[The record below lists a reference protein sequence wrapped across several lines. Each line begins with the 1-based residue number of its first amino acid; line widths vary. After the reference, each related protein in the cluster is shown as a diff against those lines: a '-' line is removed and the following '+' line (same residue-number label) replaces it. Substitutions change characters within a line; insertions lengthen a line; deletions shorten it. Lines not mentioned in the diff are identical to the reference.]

1 MAARGAT
8 RILGVA
14 PWGVAHGHAA
24 FCRIACAD
32 GASAIF
38 TTGLKHRLFQ
48 HSKVIQNHTGTIP
61 GYFHIVLCL
70 VQALKCPGLAVYHT
84 KGPRLAGAQM
94 CPLVPTPPA
103 NPPGSSRRGFC
114 A

>member
-14 PWGVAHGHAA
+14 PWGVAWACGFLSH
-24 FCRIACAD
+24 IDCAD
-32 GASAIF
+32 GAIF

-70 VQALKCPGLAVYHT
+70 VQALKCPGLAVYHP